1 MGMSS
6 GGGDDGMMAEINVT
20 PFVDVMLVLLIIFMV
35 TAPMM
40 TTGLEVEL
48 PHADAPA
55 LSQNEDDQMYLGI
68 TKDGVYL
75 INESEFTAEEI
86 EVKLAAIAKAN
97 PDQDVFLQADAEVP
111 YEKVAQLMAAA
122 TAAGIPRVGLVT
134 QPGVQR

>member
-1 MGMSS
+1 MGMST

-48 PHADAPA
+48 PKADAPA
-55 LSQNEDDQMYLGI
+55 LSQGDDDQMYLGI
-68 TKDGVYL
+68 TKDGTYL

-86 EVKLAAIAKAN
+86 TVKLAAIAKAN

-134 QPGVQR
+134 QPGVDR